1 VLFAYLTAALKA
13 SALLPEWIR
22 QYKSGD
28 FRFDLVAGLTVG
40 VMLIP
45 QAMAYAMLAGIPP
58 IYGLYASTFP
68 AIIYGFLGSCRQLS
82 IGPTAMVSMLT
93 ASGGSLVAQNDPN
106 TFLLI
111 VAAITLI
118 AGLMQ
123 FLLGVGRLGFLVQ
136 FLSKPVLLGFTSAA
150 AIIIGLSQMKY
161 FLGLQY
167 QQSQFIQ
174 DILYQLGQQIDHTHL
189 LTLAF
194 GLSCLAILLFM
205 KWKSPKF
212 PSALLVMI
220 ISITVC
226 FVLQLDQKGLTIIGA
241 IPKGIPHVSI
251 PKVDFSVLKM
261 ILPASFAIA
270 LISFMEST
278 ATAHVL
284 WSRHNDY
291 RVRHNRELISI
302 GISNVVSGLLHASP
316 VSGGMVRSMVN
327 DQAGAKTGLASI
339 ISALLILLTLL
350 LLTPLFY
357 FLPHAVLAAIILV
370 AVYRLVRIRECVQLW
385 KIDRRDFWMMM
396 VTFVGTLTMGITAG
410 IGLGVI
416 LSLSWIIFESTYPH
430 HAELGQVPNTTSFRN
445 LRRFPNLLQT
455 PGVLIFRFDA
465 PLFFA
470 NANTFQNVLL
480 DYKAQRN
487 DKIHTLILD
496 MESINSIDS
505 SSIQMLEQ
513 LIHEMSLEGVEILLS
528 EVKGPVRDKL
538 FKSGLIGKLGNQ
550 HMFVTIHDAVHYVG
564 GVKRHYS
571 PDVAMQTNVQ
581 R

>member
-1 VLFAYLTAALKA
+1 MKL
-13 SALLPEWIR
+13 SALLPGWLR
-22 QYKSGD
+22 QYQRTD
-28 FRFDLVAGLTVG
+28 LRFDVMAGLTVG

-82 IGPTAMVSMLT
+82 IGPTAMVSILT
-93 ASGGSLVAQNDPN
+93 ASGGSLMAQNDPN
-106 TFLLI
+106 AFLMI
-111 VAAITLI
+111 VAMLTLM

-123 FLLGVGRLGFLVQ
+123 FLLGVARLGFLVQ
-136 FLSKPVLLGFTSAA
+136 FLSKPVLLGFTSAT
-150 AIIIGLSQMKY
+150 AIIIGLSQLKY
-161 FLGLQY
+161 FLGLHY
-167 QQSQFIQ
+167 PQSQFIQ
-174 DILYQLGQQIDHTHL
+174 DIIYHLWQQISQTHV
-189 LTLAF
+189 LTLLF
-194 GLSCLAILLFM
+194 GLICLGALIMM
-205 KWKSPKF
+205 KKWWPKF
-212 PSALLVMI
+212 PTALLAMI
-220 ISITVC
+220 VAIAVC
-226 FVLQLDQKGLTIIGA
+226 YFFQLDQDGLSVIGN
-241 IPKGIPHVSI
+241 IPKGIPHLSI
-251 PKVDFSVLKM
+251 PFIDFATWKM

-284 WSRHNDY
+284 WSRHLDY

-339 ISALLILLTLL
+339 ISAMLILLTLL
-350 LLTPLFY
+350 LFTPLFY

-370 AVYRLVRIRECVQLW
+370 AVYRLVRIREAIQLW
-385 KIDRRDFWMMM
+385 KFDRRDFWMFLA
-396 VTFVGTLTMGITAG
+396 TFIGTLTMGIIAG

-416 LSLSWIIFESTYPH
+416 LSLAYIIFESTHPH
-430 HAELGQVPNTTSFRN
+430 HAELGQVPNTTAFRN
-445 LRRFPNLLQT
+445 MQRFPNLIQT

-480 DYKAQRN
+480 DYKAQRT
-487 DKIHTLILD
+487 DPVHTIVLD

-513 LIHEMSLEGVEILLS
+513 FIAELKLTDVDILLA

-538 FKSGLIGKLGNQ
+538 FKSGLVKKLGDH
-550 HMFVTIHDAVHYVG
+550 HMFLTVHEAVHYAT
-564 GVKRHYS
+564 GVERQYS
-571 PDVAMQTNVQ
+571 RDAALQTNV
-581 R
+581 